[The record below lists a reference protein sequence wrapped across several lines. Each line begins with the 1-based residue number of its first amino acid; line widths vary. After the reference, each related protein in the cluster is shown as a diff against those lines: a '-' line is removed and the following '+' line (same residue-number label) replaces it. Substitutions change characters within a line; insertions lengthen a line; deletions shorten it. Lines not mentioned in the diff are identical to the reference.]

1 MSIILIRERKESV
14 EREGRRG
21 GRTETL
27 CEEPCEKAM
36 GEVRLLFTGKGGPW
50 VIFQG
55 IVDYLTELLLHVL
68 WVCNS
73 P

>member
-21 GRTETL
+21 GRIETL

-36 GEVRLLFTGKGGPW
+36 GEVRLLFTGKGGPLGN
-50 VIFQG
+50 IPGHSGLFNRTIATCSLG
-55 IVDYLTELLLHVL
+55 L
-68 WVCNS
+68 
-73 P
+73 